1 MLQKAVQIFSQ
12 ESQNICT
19 NVAKA
24 MWIADLKV
32 TWKNKGKLQKER
44 FGTTYMKYT
53 LFLGQ
58 ILSNLF
64 RWWVSED

>member
-1 MLQKAVQIFSQ
+1 
-12 ESQNICT
+12 
-19 NVAKA
+19 